1 MGLEGSFLK
10 KSQLPV
16 PKGWAFLIED
26 EAVPLLPNQPGPQHK
41 EFHEGVSP
49 LLSGLLHHRMKT
61 QIQVPVYAKVSPA
74 LSTEWT
80 GEELMKCGFFHIYH
94 AERAAVI
101 IPF

>member
-1 MGLEGSFLK
+1 MGLEGGFLK

-26 EAVPLLPNQPGPQHK
+26 EVVPLLPNQPAPQHK
-41 EFHEGVSP
+41 EFHEGVRP
-49 LLSGLLHHRMKT
+49 LLSGLLHHRIKT
-61 QIQVPVYAKVSPA
+61 QIEVPVYANMSPA

-80 GEELMKCGFFHIYH
+80 GEELVKCGFFPISR
-94 AERAAVI
+94 AERTTVI